1 MGSEMCIR
9 DSHQGVTDIV
19 TGVYEDEYSNTGE
32 MTLIKQRVKDYAQE
46 RGRDPYVL
54 VAKMGQD
61 GHDRGAKVIA
71 SSFSDIGFKV
81 SVSDLFMTPEE
92 VVAKCK
98 ELPIDVVGVS
108 SLAAGHLTLIPK
120 LIELLNE
127 NDLGNIKVVCGGVI
141 PEQDYQEL
149 LDAGVSEIFG
159 PGTSVI
165 DAANAVLGQ
174 IVGDRRNR

>member
-1 MGSEMCIR
+1 MCIR
-9 DSHQGVTDIV
+9 DRRIDNAKVRRQQIERLKAVRSQRDDSACTQSLTNLTTAAKEESGNLLELAVEAARCRATLGEISSALEEVFGRHQGVTDIV

-98 ELPIDVVGVS
+98 EPVS
-108 SLAAGHLTLIPK
+108 YTHLTLPTI
-120 LIELLNE
+120 LL
-127 NDLGNIKVVCGGVI
+127 V
-141 PEQDYQEL
+141 
-149 LDAGVSEIFG
+149 
-159 PGTSVI
+159 
-165 DAANAVLGQ
+165 
-174 IVGDRRNR
+174 